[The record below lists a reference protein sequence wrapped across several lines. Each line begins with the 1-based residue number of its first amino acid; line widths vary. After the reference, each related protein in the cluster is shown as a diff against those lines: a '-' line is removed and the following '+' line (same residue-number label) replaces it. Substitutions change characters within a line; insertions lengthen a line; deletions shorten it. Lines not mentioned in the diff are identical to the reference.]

1 MLYKVN
7 MLVILSPGF
16 VAIFGNETFSIVHFV
31 WIMLKVFLF
40 ASGQSDNKSMLEK
53 FNYYNWK
60 DEKMYLNFIAFLVAV
75 GAVVLAEMGDKTQ
88 LLAMAFAT
96 KYKASKVMIG
106 VFIATVFN
114 HALAVAVGNYITR
127 FDSAQMWI
135 QGIASLSFIFFG
147 LWTIRGDKL
156 DGEENRA
163 TKFGPIITVTIAF
176 FIAEMGDKTQLAT
189 IALATKFPDNA
200 IGVLVGT
207 TTGMLIADA
216 IGIIIGVVLCRK
228 IPERTVKLV
237 SAVAFM
243 LFGFIGTYQVAS
255 QQLHLEMGT
264 IIAGMIG
271 LLILTGGAS
280 YYLIKKDQEAVKNE
294 KEKDPLCYCKKDD
307 LDV

>member
-1 MLYKVN
+1 
-7 MLVILSPGF
+7 
-16 VAIFGNETFSIVHFV
+16 
-31 WIMLKVFLF
+31 MLKVFLF
-40 ASGQSDNKSMLEK
+40 VQRQWAKRELSQYE
-53 FNYYNWK
+53 WK
-60 DEKMYLNFIAFLVAV
+60 DVKMYLEFIAFLFAV
-75 GAVVLAEMGDKTQ
+75 GTVVLAEMGDKTQ

-127 FDSAQMWI
+127 FDGAQIWI

-156 DGEENRA
+156 NGEENRA

-189 IALATKFPDNA
+189 IALAAKFPETP

-243 LFGFIGTYQVAS
+243 VFGFIGTYQVAS
-255 QQLHLEMGT
+255 QQLHWEMGT
-264 IIAGMIG
+264 IVIVMIG
-271 LLILTGGAS
+271 LLMVTGGAS
-280 YYLIKKDQEAVKNE
+280 YYLIKKDKEEAKKEAGLSCQCIE
-294 KEKDPLCYCKKDD
+294 KEIEAKVDKE
-307 LDV
+307 V